1 MKNAIARYV
10 ADSKADFQTFVL
22 ATTRPVSQPKV
33 AGVAGV
39 AAMGAMFFNIGI
51 AYAASTPLFA
61 RLTSALSTLLTDMQ
75 DMILTLATFALVL
88 CILGIMVAPVFGP
101 KATATMFSALKAVI
115 CAYLFFQLMP
125 AFLDT
130 IAQVFGAASGSGTG
144 TGGGSGG
151 ASGTSQP

>member
-10 ADSKADFQTFVL
+10 ADAKADLQTFVL

-33 AGVAGV
+33 AGVAG
-39 AAMGAMFFNIGI
+39 AAAIGAMFFNIGI
-51 AYAASTPLFA
+51 AYAATTPLFS
-61 RLTSALSTLLTDMQ
+61 RLASALSVLLNDMQ
-75 DMILTLATFALVL
+75 DMVLTLATFALVL
-88 CILGIMVAPVFGP
+88 CILGIMIAPIFGS

-130 IAQVFGAASGSGTG
+130 ITQVFGTGTGSGGGSGSGTG
-144 TGGGSGG
+144 Q
-151 ASGTSQP
+151 A